1 MEQGNTPIRGLD
13 STAPGIC
20 SQGLYVKLQNKNWTN
35 FKMQPNKT
43 HIYNHYL
50 FRETVLLEN
59 SPNSACFWT
68 EEGNQKPTQTL
79 GEHSNSIQKHHHLH
93 RQELQAHPWHPS
105 TKKTTYTVLPTSGFG
120 TKARPGM
127 VKQLWTWQRYWAMT
141 DRRLLCL
148 LLVLADSRWSD
159 RTN

>member
-1 MEQGNTPIRGLD
+1 MEQGNTPIRGLH
-13 STAPGIC
+13 STALGLC

-35 FKMQPNKT
+35 FK
-43 HIYNHYL
+43 IYNHYL
-50 FRETVLLEN
+50 FRQTVLLEN

-79 GEHSNSIQKHHHLH
+79 GEHSNSIQKHH
-93 RQELQAHPWHPS
+93 QSAQARTASPS
-105 TKKTTYTVLPTSGFG
+105 LTPFIKKTTYTVLPTSGFG